1 MNWLMVVSSITA
13 TIAAIVIA
21 LATWKYT
28 TYSKKTLDEFKKQRE
43 FSIISDKQ
51 KYELE
56 RRALCKRLLYEI
68 NENEVTLKYLFVFFN
83 SKPDSFPKIW
93 DHFEKIKYRNLFKDN
108 IYKIF
113 IESNIDFKNN
123 KIFENLYYLYSYHEY
138 IQNYMDFVMSKDK
151 TLKLSVLEL
160 FLVSILKPIRE
171 SLQKIKDLYEL
182 FKEETGY
189 NHKESNYYE
198 ERQTEIKFLEIK
210 KF

>member
-1 MNWLMVVSSITA
+1 M
-13 TIAAIVIA
+13 IA

-28 TYSKKTLDEFKKQRE
+28 EYSRRTLDEFKNQRE
-43 FSIISDKQ
+43 FLIKSSKE

-68 NENEVTLKYLFVFFN
+68 NENEVILKYLFVFFN

-93 DHFEKIKYRNLFKDN
+93 DYFEKRKYRNLFKDN

-123 KIFENLYYLYSYHEY
+123 KIFENLYYLYSYLED
-138 IQNYMDFVMSKDK
+138 IQHHMDFVMSKDK

-160 FLVSILKPIRE
+160 FLVSILNPIRE

-198 ERQTEIKFLEIK
+198 EKQTEIKFLEIQE
-210 KF
+210 F